1 MPDVQFEDRVTAV
14 LERNPHLPYRKLRC
28 EAAEGRVVLRGVVRS
43 YYQKQMAQEVLKTVD
58 GVEEIENQLEVD
70 WL

>member
-1 MPDVQFEDRVTAV
+1 MADAPLAARVTSV
-14 LERNPHLPYRKLRC
+14 LERNPHLPYRTMRC

-43 YYQKQMAQEVLKTVD
+43 YYQKQMAQEVLKSVD
-58 GVEEIENQLEVD
+58 GVNEIENQLEVC